1 MHRKPSHR
9 TAAGSPGKIFAPLSI
24 DQNEPGDVGEIMTRH
39 ETIDKI
45 GKRCPLQFDSC
56 RIGIQSGFLNELC
69 AMKKFFRAPI
79 RTFVAG
85 LFTVLPVALTVAVI
99 IWVASLVDQFVG
111 PHSAAGKVLISIG
124 LTVVETRIAAYL
136 IGIVIVLATVYVLGL
151 FVEAGLQRRL
161 QTFIDKN
168 LRRIP
173 LVGSVYDLAHRFVG
187 MLDRKEQTDL
197 KTMSPVWC
205 FFGGEGGAAVLAL
218 LPTPETILLGGH
230 RCHVVLVPTAPVP
243 FGGGLFFVPAEWIK
257 PASFGVEGLTSIYVS
272 MGISAPQYFF

>member
-1 MHRKPSHR
+1 
-9 TAAGSPGKIFAPLSI
+9 
-24 DQNEPGDVGEIMTRH
+24 
-39 ETIDKI
+39 
-45 GKRCPLQFDSC
+45 
-56 RIGIQSGFLNELC
+56 
-69 AMKKFFRAPI
+69 MKKFFRAPI

-85 LFTVLPVALTVAVI
+85 LLTVLPVALTVAVI

-136 IGIVIVLATVYVLGL
+136 IGIVIVLATVYVLGV
-151 FVEAGLQRRL
+151 FVEAGLQRRF
-161 QTFIDKN
+161 QTFMDKSF
-168 LRRIP
+168 RRIP
-173 LVGSVYDLAHRFVG
+173 LVGNVYDLAHRFVG

-218 LPTPETILLGGH
+218 LHTPETILLDGH

-243 FGGGLFFVPAEWIK
+243 FGGGLFFVPADWIR
-257 PASFGVEGLTSIYVS
+257 PAPFGVEGLTSIYVS
-272 MGISAPQYFF
+272 MGISAPQYIPGTGGETTGFVKG

>member
-1 MHRKPSHR
+1 M
-9 TAAGSPGKIFAPLSI
+9 
-24 DQNEPGDVGEIMTRH
+24 
-39 ETIDKI
+39 
-45 GKRCPLQFDSC
+45 
-56 RIGIQSGFLNELC
+56 
-69 AMKKFFRAPI
+69 
-79 RTFVAG
+79 
-85 LFTVLPVALTVAVI
+85 TVLPVALTVAVI

-111 PHSAAGKVLISIG
+111 PHSAAGKILISIG

-136 IGIVIVLATVYVLGL
+136 IGIVIVLATVYVLGV

-161 QTFIDKN
+161 QTFIDKS

-218 LPTPETILLGGH
+218 LATPETILLDGH
-230 RCHVVLVPTAPVP
+230 RYHVVLVPTAPVP

-272 MGISAPQYFF
+272 MGISAPQYF

>member
-1 MHRKPSHR
+1 
-9 TAAGSPGKIFAPLSI
+9 
-24 DQNEPGDVGEIMTRH
+24 
-39 ETIDKI
+39 
-45 GKRCPLQFDSC
+45 
-56 RIGIQSGFLNELC
+56 
-69 AMKKFFRAPI
+69 MKKFFRAPI
-79 RTFVAG
+79 RTFIAG
-85 LFTVLPVALTVAVI
+85 LFTVLPLALTVAVI
-99 IWVASLVDQFVG
+99 IWVASVVDQFVG

-161 QTFIDKN
+161 QTFIDKG

-173 LVGSVYDLAHRFVG
+173 LVGNVYDLAHRFVG

-230 RCHVVLVPTAPVP
+230 RCHVILVPTAPVP
-243 FGGGLFFVPAEWIK
+243 FGGALFFVPAEWIK
-257 PASFGVEGLTSIYVS
+257 PVSFGVEGLTSIYVS
-272 MGISAPQYFF
+272 MGISAPQYCSPGTASEATPQTGEV